1 MIESKLEMQSHR
13 RGGRNRQQA
22 NQATKQPP
30 KQEAKQEQKKEAIK
44 EEKKTPPAKEEYDI
58 PKWLGKMQESAVF
71 IASRD
76 YWVTQL
82 KSGIELDLYV
92 KDCEALIA
100 HLENS
105 GENKAVTEAESQLE
119 KLELTD
125 EMKQVMLAALKEK
138 FVTETDMEEEI
149 DLLDELVESVGDEKQ
164 AKAWLASWME
174 LKAGRELFVEKDFI
188 EVSENFDFM
197 EWPEEKDTKK

>member
-1 MIESKLEMQSHR
+1 MIESKLEMQSYR
-13 RGGRNRQQA
+13 RGGRNRQQGNQ
-22 NQATKQPP
+22 NQATKQ
-30 KQEAKQEQKKEAIK
+30 QEAKQAQEKEAVK
-44 EEKKTPPAKEEYDI
+44 EEKKTPPEKEEYEA
-58 PKWLGKMQESAVF
+58 PKWLNKMQEAAVF

-76 YWVTQL
+76 YWVTQF
-82 KSGIELDLYV
+82 KSGIELGLYV
-92 KDCEALIA
+92 KDSEALIA

-125 EMKQVMLAALKEK
+125 EMKEVMLAALKEK

-149 DLLDELVESVGDEKQ
+149 DLLDELIESVGDENQ

-197 EWPEEKDTKK
+197 EWPEEKETKK